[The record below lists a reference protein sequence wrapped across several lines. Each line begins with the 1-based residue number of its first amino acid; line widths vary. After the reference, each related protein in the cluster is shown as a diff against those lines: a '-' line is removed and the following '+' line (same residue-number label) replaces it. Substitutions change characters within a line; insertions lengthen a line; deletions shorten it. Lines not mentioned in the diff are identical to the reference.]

1 MICVNEFY
9 KAEKLPK
16 SMLLGLAQLI
26 APICPHIAEECN
38 ELLGN
43 KGLID
48 WIKWPSADKSKL
60 TGQPITYAIQ
70 VNGKLRGTIDFKK
83 DANDEELEDLKK
95 QALNLDSVKPYLEGK
110 TVVKVIAVK
119 NKIISIVIR

>member
-9 KAEKLPK
+9 DATSLPK
-16 SMLLGLAQLI
+16 KMLLGLAQLI
-26 APICPHIAEECN
+26 APICPHLAEECN

-48 WIKWPSADKSKL
+48 FIKWPTYDESKL
-60 TGQPITYAIQ
+60 SNKPITYAVQ

-83 DANDEELEDLKK
+83 DASDEELEDLKK
-95 QALNLDSVKPYLEGK
+95 QALELEGVKPYLEGK
-110 TVVKVIAVK
+110 TIVKVIAVR
-119 NKIISIVIR
+119 NRIVSIVIR